1 MNQMAAK
8 GGMMWLD
15 NESQEI
21 VDSFW
26 KSVGEQETFPRT
38 LERSISLALP
48 VALVKLPRLDLRAIE
63 NWLLRRNVQYLF
75 DCENR
80 TVRGCLV
87 AFGGKGI
94 VFVDGTD
101 SLNELR
107 FTVAHETAHF
117 LIDYWQPRNKSSIKY
132 GSSILEVFDGLREPS
147 VDERVY
153 SIINGTPIGLFTDL
167 MERKSQNELNET
179 WQVENKA
186 DKVAL
191 TLLAPPEAVYK
202 MADFS
207 SKSFAE
213 RKQEIVSVL
222 ISTFGLTE
230 YVAASYGT
238 DLLKLIGKG
247 PSWAESLR
255 LAI

>member
-1 MNQMAAK
+1 
-8 GGMMWLD
+8 MWLD

-26 KSVGEQETFPRT
+26 KLVGEQEAFPRT

-80 TVRGCLV
+80 VVRGCLV

-107 FTVAHETAHF
+107 FTVAHEIAHF
-117 LIDYWQPRNKSSIKY
+117 LVDYWQPRNKASIKY
-132 GSSILEVFDGLREPS
+132 GPSILEVFDGLREPTI
-147 VDERVY
+147 DERVH
-153 SIINGTPIGLFTDL
+153 SIISGTPTGLFADL
-167 MERKSQNELNET
+167 MERKSQNELDET
-179 WQVENKA
+179 WHVENKA

-191 TLLAPPEAVYK
+191 ALIAPPEAVYK
-202 MADFS
+202 VADIS
-207 SKSFAE
+207 SRSYVE
-213 RKQEIVSVL
+213 RKQQIMSVL
-222 ISTFGLTE
+222 ISAFGLTE
-230 YVAASYGT
+230 YVASSYGT

-247 PSWAESLR
+247 PSWAEGLR

>member
-1 MNQMAAK
+1 MTALGAR
-8 GGMMWLD
+8 MWLD

-21 VDSFW
+21 IDSFW
-26 KSVGEQETFPRT
+26 RLAGEQEVFPRT

-48 VALVKLPRLDLRAIE
+48 VALVKLPRLDLSTIE

-80 TVRGCLV
+80 AVRGCLV

-101 SLNELR
+101 SLSELR
-107 FTVAHETAHF
+107 YTVAHETAHF
-117 LIDYWQPRNKSSIKY
+117 LIDYWYPRNKASIKY
-132 GSSILEVFDGLREPS
+132 GPSIIEVFDGLREPS
-147 VDERVY
+147 IDERVY
-153 SIINGTPIGLFTDL
+153 SIINGTLKGLFTNL
-167 MERKSQNELNET
+167 MDRKSQNELDET
-179 WQVENKA
+179 WHIENKA

-191 TLLAPPEAVYK
+191 ALLAPPEAVYK
-202 MADFS
+202 VADIS
-207 SKSFAE
+207 SRSFAE
-213 RKQEIVSVL
+213 RKQEIVSAL

-230 YVAASYGT
+230 YIASSYGT
-238 DLLKLIGKG
+238 DLLKLIGRG

>member
-1 MNQMAAK
+1 MRME
-8 GGMMWLD
+8 

-21 VDSFW
+21 VDFFW
-26 KSVGEQETFPRT
+26 KLAGEQEAFPRT

-48 VALVKLPRLDLRAIE
+48 LALVKVPRLDLRAIE
-63 NWLLRRNVQYLF
+63 NWLLRRNVHYLF

-80 TVRGCLV
+80 SVRGCLV

-94 VFVDGTD
+94 VFIDGTD

-117 LIDYWQPRNKSSIKY
+117 LIDYWQPRNKSSVKF
-132 GSSILEVFDGLREPS
+132 GTPILEVFDGLREPS
-147 VDERVY
+147 IDERIY
-153 SIINGTPIGLFTDL
+153 SIINGTSIGFYTDL
-167 MERKSQNELNET
+167 MDRKSQNELNET

-191 TLLAPPEAVYK
+191 ALLAPPEAVYRV
-202 MADFS
+202 ADLS
-207 SKSFAE
+207 SRSFTE
-213 RKQEIVSVL
+213 RKQEIVAAL
-222 ISTFGLTE
+222 ISKFGLPE
-230 YVAASYGT
+230 YVALSYGT

-255 LAI
+255 CVA

>member
-1 MNQMAAK
+1 
-8 GGMMWLD
+8 MWLD

-26 KSVGEQETFPRT
+26 KLVGEQEAFPRT

-48 VALVKLPRLDLRAIE
+48 IALVKLPCLDLRSIE

-117 LIDYWQPRNKSSIKY
+117 LIDYWQPRNKSSRKY
-132 GSSILEVFDGLREPS
+132 GPSILEVFDGLREPS
-147 VDERVY
+147 IDERVY
-153 SIINGTPIGLFTDL
+153 SIINGTPIGLFTDM

-179 WQVENKA
+179 WQVENQA

-191 TLLAPPEAVYK
+191 ALLAPPEAVYK
-202 MADFS
+202 VVDS
-207 SKSFAE
+207 SRRSFTE
-213 RKQEIVSVL
+213 RKQDIESAL

-230 YVAASYGT
+230 SVASSYGA
-238 DLLKLIGKG
+238 DLLRLIGKG

-255 LAI
+255 LTK

>member
-153 SIINGTPIGLFTDL
+153 SIINGSPIGLFTNL

-191 TLLAPPEAVYK
+191 ALLAPPEAVYK